1 MPGGDVKI
9 IERFDCSGCG
19 DVDTS
24 KKVQVSNEGTIQ
36 GLSGRTLKVYL
47 PGYILTELFN
57 DFLLYLGV

>member
-24 KKVQVSNEGTIQ
+24 KKVQVSGDGTIQ
-36 GLSGRTLKVYL
+36 GVSGRTLKVFFVFGFWL
-47 PGYILTELFN
+47 KN
-57 DFLLYLGV
+57 V